1 MAINMDA
8 LLRVVTK
15 VGGAEQLSALGA
27 RFKGL
32 ESAASRL
39 TNVSGLL
46 GGALGSLAPLATIG
60 GLTALVGKTIETAD
74 QMHNLS
80 MRTGVTVENLGKLK
94 KAAALSGTDIET
106 VSTAL
111 LRLSKAMAASV
122 STSRFGEMTKEEVDQ
137 AVQSVRDGERTQTRI
152 INEQA
157 DERINALQRE
167 TDRRLGEISKRYRR
181 EEQLINDQFDDAA
194 DAAAEAEQDRA
205 DAQIKQ
211 INRFYDYRRKVIRDD
226 QLLTEQAKEFYLQ
239 SVADQEDAALEA
251 VRDATAQQ
259 AKARQRAA
267 RDERQ
272 AVLDAVEER
281 KSKEQQAIKDKIE
294 NEKKTIKDGADY
306 QIEQTRLASEAQQ
319 AAFKKMTGASELSQ
333 QMEEMGLSGKGA
345 SKAFQELG
353 ISVMNASGKM
363 KNPYTVMLEL
373 FDALRN
379 IDDQAKRTDYTL
391 KLFGRGGAQLAE
403 MMNMGGSAID
413 NFRASID
420 TAFAG
425 MADKYKDQLVTLGGQ
440 VGRIGVEI
448 TRVVLPALEMIT
460 PYIVGFLQAF
470 NNLDGPVKT
479 AIGALA
485 ILAIGIT
492 SLSFVLVPLIMLFT
506 GPAGIVVAI
515 GLGIA
520 AVVALAVAFKDKLGG
535 LPAFVLEIMQAVAN
549 PIGAALK
556 LILDLVGKLFSALAP
571 LVEAAVKKLWK
582 WLGDRFND
590 LGKLIGGLA
599 DGAGKILGSIGN
611 AVRDAFMAI
620 PNLLRS
626 AVNGTLSW
634 AGNAV
639 NSVIGLV
646 NSLIRGVNQ
655 AAAAVRLPGIPEI
668 PYVSVPQFATGGYVT
683 GPTLGVI
690 GEGGQPEY
698 IIPASRMAD
707 ASASYLGGA
716 RGAEVLNGTGGAGAG
731 VRPGITI
738 QTGPVLQQP
747 DGSRWVSMEDLER
760 GMAMAVDQALG
771 IVASPAGRMAL
782 GGA

>member
-1 MAINMDA
+1 MDA

>member
-1 MAINMDA
+1 
-8 LLRVVTK
+8 
-15 VGGAEQLSALGA
+15 
-27 RFKGL
+27 
-32 ESAASRL
+32 
-39 TNVSGLL
+39 
-46 GGALGSLAPLATIG
+46 
-60 GLTALVGKTIETAD
+60 
-74 QMHNLS
+74 
-80 MRTGVTVENLGKLK
+80 
-94 KAAALSGTDIET
+94 
-106 VSTAL
+106 
-111 LRLSKAMAASV
+111 
-122 STSRFGEMTKEEVDQ
+122 
-137 AVQSVRDGERTQTRI
+137 
-152 INEQA
+152 
-157 DERINALQRE
+157 
-167 TDRRLGEISKRYRR
+167 
-181 EEQLINDQFDDAA
+181 
-194 DAAAEAEQDRA
+194 
-205 DAQIKQ
+205 
-211 INRFYDYRRKVIRDD
+211 
-226 QLLTEQAKEFYLQ
+226 
-239 SVADQEDAALEA
+239 
-251 VRDATAQQ
+251 
-259 AKARQRAA
+259 
-267 RDERQ
+267 
-272 AVLDAVEER
+272 
-281 KSKEQQAIKDKIE
+281 
-294 NEKKTIKDGADY
+294 
-306 QIEQTRLASEAQQ
+306 
-319 AAFKKMTGASELSQ
+319 
-333 QMEEMGLSGKGA
+333 
-345 SKAFQELG
+345 
-353 ISVMNASGKM
+353 
-363 KNPYTVMLEL
+363 MLEL

-379 IDDQAKRTDYTL
+379 IEDRAKRNDYTRE
-391 KLFGRGGAQLAE
+391 LFGRGGAQLAE
-403 MMNMGGSAID
+403 MMNMGSSAID

-425 MADKYKDQLVTLGGQ
+425 MADKYKDELVTLAGQ

-448 TRVVLPALEMIT
+448 TKVVLPALEIIT
-460 PYIVGFLQAF
+460 PHIVGFLQAF

-485 ILAIGIT
+485 VLAIGIT

-599 DGAGKILGSIGN
+599 DGAGKILGGVGN
-611 AVRDAFMAI
+611 AVRNAFMAI
-620 PNLLRS
+620 PDLLRS
-626 AVNGTLSW
+626 AVNGALSW

-668 PYVSVPQFATGGYVT
+668 PYVSVPQFAAGGYVT

-707 ASASYLGGA
+707 ASAAYLGGS
-716 RGAEVLNGTGGAGAG
+716 RGAEVLNGTGGARAG

-760 GMAMAVDQALG
+760 GMAAAVDQALG